1 MWIGTHR
8 GLARLDP
15 LTEQFRSHDL
25 APKDSADAL
34 FNWVGAVVTDR
45 NGVVWAG
52 TGKGLVRFDPV
63 TETFDRFRHDPDDPR
78 SLSRDFIHDIV
89 EGPAGELYV
98 LTWNGINRFDPATP
112 SRFERILYDPRPG
125 LDWYPASDAKA
136 MLFEE
141 AGTSAWV
148 ATDSG
153 LVHLDVESGGK
164 EWFCHDR
171 TELFK
176 CFYRSLEKDP
186 VTPDVFWVA
195 THLDGLLRF
204 NARNGTFVR
213 YGSDSSEP
221 NAIRSNHLTRVFA
234 DRSGVMWV
242 GSVGVD
248 RFNPA
253 SVGFSHYR
261 YKPNDN
267 KGLAGAAV
275 WAVFQSRDGTLWVGT
290 WDEATT
296 TNALNELNRET
307 GEFIRHVP
315 ANESTSGQP
324 WAAPNAIAEDRFG
337 YIWAGGRSFGAP
349 MSGGLGRLDRRTR
362 RWIRFM
368 HDPKDPSSL
377 GSNDINEMAVDP
389 SDRIWIGLGGRGP
402 GRNGLDVF
410 DPAEPG
416 VFTHY
421 VADADDP
428 QGFTGGYVNHIYF
441 DLDGTPWIATSY
453 GLNRMDVE
461 SGTFQRYV
469 HDPMD
474 PTTISSDV
482 TSALLQRASEPGILW
497 VGTTS
502 GLNRMDIASSAFE
515 LFTTEHGLPNNTIY
529 TILEDGE
536 GRLWMSTNNGI
547 SRFTPETG
555 EFRNYGLEIG
565 LQDLE
570 FNIAAAY
577 KGPWGEMFF
586 GGINGLNAFFPN
598 ELVENNEAPIVALT
612 DFKISNQ
619 RVAPGG
625 ESPLHRPISDAEE
638 IRLSYDQKDLS
649 FDFVALHYMNPEKN
663 RFAYQLVGYDEDW
676 VQAGHA
682 RTASYTNVPPG
693 EYVFRVKAA
702 NADGVWNEDGKAITV
717 IIAPPFWQTW
727 WFRILAF
734 FGFTGLLYSGYAF
747 RVRQIEERNRMLEEE
762 VDKAT
767 TSLRQ
772 SKERLEES
780 NEQLEQSHHI
790 VEAINQETSF
800 RSLLTKILEEARVIP
815 GVEKATALVYMPE
828 EDLFRF
834 RASAGWDVW
843 GLVDITLT
851 EEDAEERY
859 TARAEEVAPDVFI
872 TKDARNTAK
881 SDVLAEFGDVASFLA
896 LRIRIEDET
905 AGYFVFDNLTDE
917 DAFDSRD
924 VELIMR
930 LKEHITSAFIKTR
943 LLEDLQQ
950 QRTDLQK
957 AIDELRS
964 TQDRLVQSE
973 KLASLGQLTAGIAHE
988 IKNPLNFVNNFA
1000 DVSAEITE
1008 EIRNELESRKDSLP
1022 ADFVEELSSML
1033 EGLSLNSRKVAE
1045 HGKRADAIVQNM
1057 LLHSQIGEGE
1067 RQEVDLNH
1075 LLDEYVNLA
1084 YAGMKAKDES
1094 LEVEIVRDFHDA
1106 VGEVEVVPQ
1115 DIGKVF
1121 MNLINNAIDAM
1132 KEHAEK
1138 NGAGYRPQL

>member
-1 MWIGTHR
+1 VYWISTD
-8 GLARLDP
+8 LD
-15 LTEQFRSHDL
+15 
-25 APKDSADAL
+25 
-34 FNWVGAVVTDR
+34 
-45 NGVVWAG
+45 
-52 TGKGLVRFDPV
+52 GLVRFNV
-63 TETFDRFRHDPDDPR
+63 
-78 SLSRDFIHDIV
+78 
-89 EGPAGELYV
+89 
-98 LTWNGINRFDPATP
+98 
-112 SRFERILYDPRPG
+112 
-125 LDWYPASDAKA
+125 
-136 MLFEE
+136 
-141 AGTSAWV
+141 
-148 ATDSG
+148 
-153 LVHLDVESGGK
+153 
-164 EWFCHDR
+164 
-171 TELFK
+171 
-176 CFYRSLEKDP
+176 
-186 VTPDVFWVA
+186 
-195 THLDGLLRF
+195 
-204 NARNGTFVR
+204 RNGTFVR

-221 NAIRSNHLTRVFA
+221 NAIRSNNLGPLFA

-242 GSVGVD
+242 SLVGID

-267 KGLAGAAV
+267 KSLAGAAV
-275 WAVFQSRDGTLWVGT
+275 WEVYQSRDGTLWVGT

-296 TNALNELNRET
+296 TQALNELNRET

-315 ANESTSGQP
+315 VLESASGQP
-324 WAAPNAIAEDRFG
+324 WTVPNAIVEDRFG

-349 MSGGLGRLDRRTR
+349 MSGGLGRFDRRSR
-362 RWIRFM
+362 RWIRYM
-368 HDPKDPSSL
+368 HDPGNPSSL
-377 GSNDINEMAVDP
+377 GSDDINEIAIDP
-389 SDRIWIGLGGRGP
+389 NGRIWIGFGGRGP

-421 VADADDP
+421 VADADNP
-428 QGFTGGYVNHIYF
+428 LGFTGGYVNQIYF
-441 DLDGTPWIATSY
+441 DHDAVPWIATSY

-461 SGTFQRYV
+461 SGTFERYL

-474 PTTISSDV
+474 PTTISSDAA
-482 TSALLQRASEPGILW
+482 SALLQRASEDGILW

-502 GLNRMDIASSAFE
+502 GLNRMDIAAGTFQ
-515 LFTTEHGLPNNTIY
+515 LYTTADGLPNNTIY
-529 TILEDGE
+529 AILEDGE
-536 GRLWMSTNNGI
+536 GRLWISTNRGI

-555 EFRNYGLEIG
+555 EFRNFGLEIG

-570 FNIAAAY
+570 FNIGVAY

-612 DFKISNQ
+612 DFKISNR
-619 RVAPGG
+619 RVIPGEG
-625 ESPLHRPISDAEE
+625 SPLARPVSDAEE
-638 IRLSYDQKDLS
+638 IRLDYNQKDLS

-663 RFAYQLVGYDEDW
+663 TFAYQLVGYDEDW
-676 VQAGHA
+676 VQAEHA

-702 NADGVWNEDGKAITV
+702 NADGVWNEEGKSIAV

-734 FGFTGLLYSGYAF
+734 FGFAGLLYAGYAF

-767 TSLRQ
+767 TSLRL
-772 SKERLEES
+772 SKEHLEES

-843 GLVDITLT
+843 GLVDVTMT
-851 EEDAEERY
+851 EEEAEERY
-859 TARAEEVAPDVFI
+859 TVGADEVATDVFVV
-872 TKDARNTAK
+872 KNARNRTK
-881 SDVLAEFGDVASFLA
+881 SEELAEFGDVASFLV
-896 LRIRIEDET
+896 LRIRVEDET
-905 AGYFVFDNLTDE
+905 AAYFVFDNQTDE

-924 VELIMR
+924 VELLIR

-950 QRTDLQK
+950 QRADLQK

-988 IKNPLNFVNNFA
+988 IKNPLNFVNNFS
-1000 DVSAEITE
+1000 DVSAELTD
-1008 EIRNELESRKDSLP
+1008 EIRSELESRKDSLP
-1022 ADFVEELSSML
+1022 ADFVEELSTML
-1033 EGLSLNSRKVAE
+1033 ESLSMNSKKVAE

-1067 RQEVDLNH
+1067 RQVVDLNH

-1084 YAGMKAKDES
+1084 YAGMKAKDEN
-1094 LEVEIVRDFHDA
+1094 LEVEIVRDYHDT
-1106 VGEVEVVPQ
+1106 VGEVEIVPQ

-1132 KEHAEK
+1132 KEHRQK
-1138 NGAGYRPQL
+1138 NGSEYRPQLTISTERRKRGVEIRVSDNGPGMPEKVRQRVFEPFFTTKPTGSGTGLGLSMSYDIVTKGHGGALEVVSEEGQGATFIVRLPV